1 MFVSVSVV
9 SSVFIYVFIYAC
21 AAVYCLF
28 QLLFSSVAFLSLHVS
43 SALPSLQYDYMVVSC
58 SGCVSVSAAC
68 PLALIL
74 IPIVHLPIF
83 IIL

>member
-43 SALPSLQYDYMVVSC
+43 SALSSLQYDYMVSF